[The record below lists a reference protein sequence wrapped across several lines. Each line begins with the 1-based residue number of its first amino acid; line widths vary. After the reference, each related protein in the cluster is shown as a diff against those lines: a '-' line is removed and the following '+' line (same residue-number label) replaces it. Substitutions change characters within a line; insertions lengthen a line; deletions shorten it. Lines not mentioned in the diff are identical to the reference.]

1 MNFFDES
8 LEKVYKELDTNLD
21 GLSKKER
28 EKRIEKY
35 GLNKIESGKKESKW
49 VKFFKQFKDLMI
61 IILLFAAAFSFVE
74 AMVHGEAVTDSI
86 IIILVVVMNAIMGF
100 AQEEKAESAIEELKK
115 MTTVNSKVKVNGNIV
130 VVDIDRAHV

>member
-8 LEKVYKELDTNLD
+8 LEKVYKELNTSLD

-61 IILLFAAAFSFVE
+61 IILLFAAAFSFV
-74 AMVHGEAVTDSI
+74 
-86 IIILVVVMNAIMGF
+86 
-100 AQEEKAESAIEELKK
+100 
-115 MTTVNSKVKVNGNIV
+115 
-130 VVDIDRAHV
+130 